1 VYSVHLRDVPAG
13 TRQVL
18 LTLEAR
24 AEMTEMTAVMTA
36 VMIRRGADDR
46 RDPVGDLDA
55 RVHDL

>member
-1 VYSVHLRDVPAG
+1 LRDVPAG